1 MALLIELSPKLVID
15 FEDQKSSREV
25 LLRSGDLYKILNKYN
40 QDNNI
45 YLAAGSNVG
54 EEIKTILLNR
64 GSSVKHIKIKDGAKI
79 EVRINYG
86 HNLIIRSEADH
97 KVTFDDNMEIKKN
110 FVSSLF
116 KEDLMVLP
124 VYDLE
129 REFALEF
136 LRKANEYHK
145 DSVIFGD
152 HAIRSL
158 SENPTVAIIDEE
170 AVIEY
175 APFKIISEYELI
187 NFSYSLCEG
196 KNTKL
201 LLTTNFGLL
210 FYDGDTCL
218 QYDLQSYNK
227 DMIYFAYTF
236 ALENKMDSKDI
247 PKFVVAASQVEPGT
261 KVGEIMSLAKT
272 FKGSV
277 LHRWLS

>member
-1 MALLIELSPKLVID
+1 MALLIELSPKLIID

-45 YLAAGSNVG
+45 YLAAGSYIG
-54 EEIKTILLNR
+54 EEIKSILLSK
-64 GSSVKHIKIKDGAKI
+64 GSSIKHIKIKDGAKI
-79 EVRINYG
+79 KVRINNG
-86 HNLIIRSEADH
+86 DNPIIRSEGDH
-97 KVTFDDNMEIKKN
+97 KLTFDDNMEIRKN

-116 KEDLMVLP
+116 KEDLMLLP

-145 DSVIFGD
+145 DSIVFGD
-152 HAIRSL
+152 YAISSL

-170 AVIEY
+170 AVIDF
-175 APFKIISEYELI
+175 APFKIVSEYELI
-187 NFSYSLCEG
+187 NFSYSFCEG
-196 KNTKL
+196 KKTKL
-201 LLTTNFGLL
+201 LLTTHFGLL
-210 FYDGDTCL
+210 FYNGDTCL
-218 QYDLQSYNK
+218 QYDLPSYNL

-236 ALENKMDSKDI
+236 ALENKMDPKDI

>member
-1 MALLIELSPKLVID
+1 MALLIELSPKLIID

-45 YLAAGSNVG
+45 YLAAGSYIG
-54 EEIKTILLNR
+54 EEIKSILLSK
-64 GSSVKHIKIKDGAKI
+64 GSSIKHIKIKDGAKI
-79 EVRINYG
+79 KVRINNG
-86 HNLIIRSEADH
+86 DNPIIRSEGDH
-97 KVTFDDNMEIKKN
+97 KLTFDDNMEIRKN

-116 KEDLMVLP
+116 KEDLMLLP

-145 DSVIFGD
+145 DSIVFGD
-152 HAIRSL
+152 YAISSL

-170 AVIEY
+170 AVIDF
-175 APFKIISEYELI
+175 APFKIVSEYELI

-196 KNTKL
+196 KKTKL
-201 LLTTNFGLL
+201 LLTTHFGLL
-210 FYDGDTCL
+210 FYNGETCL
-218 QYDLQSYNK
+218 QYDLPSYNQ
-227 DMIYFAYTF
+227 DMIYFAYIF
-236 ALENKMDSKDI
+236 ALENKMDPKDI

-261 KVGEIMSLAKT
+261 KVGEIMSLAKK